1 MRKNRADYVTAVLT
15 IILAW
20 RNVGSPRADVDNIVT
35 YGGAWSDYCRHPLIW
50 LGHPDPATTLI
61 EQLTHDP
68 DADALAGLMAEWQAI
83 FSSSPT
89 TVRKAVDAAES
100 KYADLYDAMCE
111 FPVENRGEINRSK
124 MGWILKKNANR
135 VVSGFEFQQSTADGR
150 IAWRVVA
157 VTPPPLTSLSPLR
170 LPLAT
175 TVTANEIVEVEI

>member
-1 MRKNRADYVTAVLT
+1 
-15 IILAW
+15 
-20 RNVGSPRADVDNIVT
+20 
-35 YGGAWSDYCRHPLIW
+35 
-50 LGHPDPATTLI
+50 
-61 EQLTHDP
+61 
-68 DADALAGLMAEWQAI
+68 
-83 FSSSPT
+83 
-89 TVRKAVDAAES
+89 
-100 KYADLYDAMCE
+100 MCE